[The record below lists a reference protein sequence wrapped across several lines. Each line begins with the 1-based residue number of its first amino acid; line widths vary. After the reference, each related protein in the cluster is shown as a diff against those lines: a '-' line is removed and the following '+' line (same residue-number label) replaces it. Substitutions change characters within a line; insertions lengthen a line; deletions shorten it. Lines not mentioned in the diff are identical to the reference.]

1 MQAPFFGAL
10 HALTIDDAGGGAGF
24 SFRLLAAFD
33 VECVMNAIQRA
44 IAVPPDEVVVDRA
57 AWRKIFRKVAPL
69 AAGAQDIH
77 DPIHHRAQI
86 CSPLAAAAPRW
97 RNERLDKRPLLIRQV
112 ARVSQVITIV
122 FRSVLIRPHRRP
134 PLESGPPFLNH
145 NRFNRFNKF

>member
-1 MQAPFFGAL
+1 MQTPLFGAL
-10 HALTIDDAGGGAGF
+10 DALAIDDAGGGTGF
-24 SFRLLAAFD
+24 SVRLLAAFG
-33 VECVMNAIQRA
+33 VERVMNAIQRA

-57 AWRKIFRKVAPL
+57 AGWKIFRKVAPL